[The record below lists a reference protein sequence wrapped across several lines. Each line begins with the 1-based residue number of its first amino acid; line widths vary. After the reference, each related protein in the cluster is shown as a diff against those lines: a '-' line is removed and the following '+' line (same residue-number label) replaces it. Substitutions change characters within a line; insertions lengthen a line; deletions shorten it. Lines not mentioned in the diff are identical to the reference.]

1 MYKNVVENEYFTTGN
16 DRDILVE
23 VNKTSLESFGIR
35 HPEITVSDASFR
47 AVPQLS
53 EVIKLVRNKHP
64 HWSFKTTI
72 SGLYELNPVS
82 DGHKDIET
90 VQVYAGDEHLGWFGW
105 HRKNGWGD
113 KVYAFDN
120 FRLKDKRSRGSSN
133 YSSKAE
139 AAASRIIKTFH
150 SKTPKELMNEAAT
163 KAANGVYSV
172 KSGRQSAY
180 INSYRKLSS
189 AVEQFVVDNWRHVQA
204 ELGEVAANMDLP
216 ELLASH
222 KRGQVLSQAHH
233 DKHGWVILAQT
244 NGRYITK
251 RDDLITTYTDAD
263 LPDRLRL
270 GLGLL
275 KMVDAD
281 TGIDGIGVR
290 CEDNV
295 FFVMDE
301 VRDET
306 TT

>member
-16 DRDILVE
+16 DQDVLVE
-23 VNKTSLESFGIR
+23 VNKLTLESFNIR
-35 HPEITVSDASFR
+35 HPEVTVSDASFR

-64 HWSFKTTI
+64 HWSFKTTL
-72 SGLYELNPVS
+72 SGFYEVS
-82 DGHKDIET
+82 PIANGHRDIET

-113 KVYAFDN
+113 RVYAFDN
-120 FRLKDKRSRGSSN
+120 FRLKGKRSRGSSN

-139 AAASRIIKTFH
+139 VAASRIIKTFH
-150 SKTPKELMNEAAT
+150 SKTPKELMDEAAI
-163 KAANGVYSV
+163 KASSGVYSV
-172 KSGRQSAY
+172 RSSRQNAY
-180 INSYRKLSS
+180 TNNYRKLSS
-189 AVEQFVVDNWRHVQA
+189 AVEQFVVNNWQHVQA
-204 ELGEVAANMDLP
+204 ELGEAAANMDLP
-216 ELLASH
+216 ELLASY

-233 DKHGWVILAQT
+233 DGHGWVILAQT

-251 RDDLITTYTDAD
+251 RDDLIITYTDAD

-275 KMVDAD
+275 KMVDTG
-281 TGIDGIGVR
+281 TGIDGVGVR